1 MKTEDNSSAAQYASA
16 LLQLGES
23 KGSADTILKSITD
36 VNAVLNLEP
45 QLAVFLKHPGVPP
58 AEKQSLL
65 KDVFAEMVDPLTAN
79 LLTVLCDRR
88 RMHLLPRIETHYRTL
103 LQAKYNI
110 APATLV
116 CAEEISEAS
125 LKAFQAKLSQ
135 SIGKKL
141 DLEVKTDRALIA
153 GYVLKVGDQVI
164 DGSLKGRLQAVEKA
178 LLSV

>member
-23 KGSADTILKSITD
+23 KGTADTILKSITD
-36 VNAVLNLEP
+36 VNTVMSKEP
-45 QLAVFLKHPGVPP
+45 QLSVFLRHPGVQPQ
-58 AEKQSLL
+58 EKLTLL
-65 KDVFAEMVDPLTAN
+65 KEVFSSMIDELTAR
-79 LLTVLCDRR
+79 LLEVLCERG
-88 RMHLLPRIETHYRTL
+88 RMHLLGRIEVHYRSL

-116 CAEEISEAS
+116 CAEELNDAS

-141 DLEVKTDRALIA
+141 DLEVKTDRSLIA
-153 GYVLKVGDQVI
+153 GYILKVGDQVI
-164 DGSLKGRLQAVEKA
+164 DGSLKGRLQAIEKT

>member
-23 KGSADTILKSITD
+23 KGTADSILKSITD
-36 VNAVLNLEP
+36 VNAVFAGEP
-45 QLAVFLKHPGVPP
+45 QLSIFLRHPGVQP
-58 AEKQSLL
+58 AEKQALL
-65 KDVFAEMVDPLTAN
+65 KDVFAPLLDELTAR
-79 LLTVLCDRR
+79 LLEVLCERG
-88 RMHLLPRIETHYRTL
+88 RMHLLARIETHYRSL

-110 APATLV
+110 APATLT
-116 CAEEISEAS
+116 CAEEINEAS

-141 DLEVKTDRALIA
+141 DLEVKTDRSLIA
-153 GYVLKVGDQVI
+153 GYILKVGDQVI
-164 DGSLKGRLQAVEKA
+164 DGSLKGRLHAVEKA